1 MSVLTQLLQ
10 SASTAVG
17 GRISDETL
25 AQINEICGRL
35 TSVAQIATHAHGRF
49 IDPEVAAAI
58 DSLPNELNE
67 CGFDA
72 WGFSPEHATKR
83 MKCE

>member
-1 MSVLTQLLQ
+1 M
-10 SASTAVG
+10 
-17 GRISDETL
+17 
-25 AQINEICGRL
+25 
-35 TSVAQIATHAHGRF
+35 AQIATQAHGRF

-72 WGFSPEHATKR
+72 WGFRPSTPSSITRWRVGLRLLPPRIFGIENVPAGRVLIVPNHSGPGAV
-83 MKCE
+83 